1 MSTSISW
8 KIARLVAMLNSAQN
22 PILIRCQS
30 GAGRTDLVCAIYLAV
45 IEKQDE
51 NAAEAQL

>member
-1 MSTSISW
+1 
-8 KIARLVAMLNSAQN
+8 MLNSAQN
-22 PILIRCQS
+22 PILIRCQR

>member
-8 KIARLVAMLNSAQN
+8 KTARLVAMLNSPQN